1 MLLQVVGKVSLAAK
15 GLCLWVRAM
24 ETYGTVAKDVAPKR
38 NKLKTAQDNLSKKQT
53 ALAAAQTQLAEVLA
67 KVQALKVRL
76 HPNAPRATPSSAGN
90 SAHSCYTSNCADL
103 LASTPQE
110 PVYIDS
116 NIIKLLST
124 CCYCHGTIMHKIV

>member
-1 MLLQVVGKVSLAAK
+1 MSLLLQIVGKVSFAAK

-67 KVQALKVRL
+67 KVQALKVQ
-76 HPNAPRATPSSAGN
+76 
-90 SAHSCYTSNCADL
+90 
-103 LASTPQE
+103 STPL
-110 PVYIDS
+110 V
-116 NIIKLLST
+116 LLCGQVGDMLAPFSVHEAFSSGLQSQVSDFLMT
-124 CCYCHGTIMHKIV
+124 

>member
-1 MLLQVVGKVSLAAK
+1 MRMSLLQVVGKVSLAAK

-76 HPNAPRATPSSAGN
+76 H
-90 SAHSCYTSNCADL
+90 L
-103 LASTPQE
+103 LLTWWVTRFSLKASHEFCPCLC
-110 PVYIDS
+110 PGLVS
-116 NIIKLLST
+116 G
-124 CCYCHGTIMHKIV
+124 H